1 MIGAL
6 VTAVTALAL
15 TAGLATVFATGSVRT
30 AVRVLLDLLTAA
42 GLLRLAGG
50 PGWSALASAAA
61 IVALRQMLAAALATA
76 RPWSRGQFPPP
87 WSRRQSPPPCAVDGH
102 HLPLAVRGETGKS
115 GGITT

>member
-15 TAGLATVFATGSVRT
+15 VAALVTVLTTGALKT

-50 PGWSALASAAA
+50 LGWTDLASAAA
-61 IVALRQMLAAALATA
+61 IVALRQLLGLALGAA
-76 RPWSRGQFPPP
+76 PP
-87 WSRRQSPPPCAVDGH
+87 WSRRQSPPPCAGDERP
-102 HLPLAVRGETGKS
+102 LPLAVRGESDETGR
-115 GGITT
+115 ITT